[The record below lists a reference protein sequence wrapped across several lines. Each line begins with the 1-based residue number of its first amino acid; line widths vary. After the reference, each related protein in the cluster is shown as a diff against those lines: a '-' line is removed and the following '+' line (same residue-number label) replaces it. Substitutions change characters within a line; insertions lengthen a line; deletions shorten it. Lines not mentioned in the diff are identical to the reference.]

1 MSVLT
6 VLMNGSSPRGRGKPP
21 DRLNHRADPR
31 LIPAWA
37 GKTARAVSAAP
48 TAGAHPRVGGE
59 NYKQIGMDE
68 ARAGSSPRGRG
79 KPEEGR
85 TGTLRGGLI
94 PAWAGKTGW
103 APTVPGWRWAHPR
116 VGGEN
121 QTRETNHWRTSGS
134 SPRGRG
140 KHGDQTVK
148 HLDDRLIPAWAGKTL
163 MSAVASSI
171 VRAHPRV
178 GGENN
183 PGMAYTLASV
193 GSSPRG
199 RGKPR
204 RVRPSTC
211 TGGLIPAWAGKTSLI
226 VSPSSVLTAHP
237 RVGGE
242 NTNPDAP
249 VTPETGSS
257 PRGRGKPE
265 RGRHNAAQEGLIP
278 AWAGKTGFTDVAR
291 EAATAHPRV
300 GGENGMYW
308 ECARA
313 AAGSS
318 PRGRGKH
325 CQALPLRARRRLIPA
340 WAGKTIRRWRS
351 RS

>member
-1 MSVLT
+1 M
-6 VLMNGSSPRGRGKPP
+6 
-21 DRLNHRADPR
+21 
-31 LIPAWA
+31 
-37 GKTARAVSAAP
+37 SAAP

-148 HLDDRLIPAWAGKTL
+148 RLDDRLIPAWAGKTL

-199 RGKPR
+199 RGKP
-204 RVRPSTC
+204 
-211 TGGLIPAWAGKTSLI
+211 A
-226 VSPSSVLTAHP
+226 
-237 RVGGE
+237 
-242 NTNPDAP
+242 
-249 VTPETGSS
+249 
-257 PRGRGKPE
+257 
-265 RGRHNAAQEGLIP
+265 
-278 AWAGKTGFTDVAR
+278 
-291 EAATAHPRV
+291 
-300 GGENGMYW
+300 
-308 ECARA
+308 
-313 AAGSS
+313 
-318 PRGRGKH
+318 
-325 CQALPLRARRRLIPA
+325 
-340 WAGKTIRRWRS
+340 
-351 RS
+351 